1 MFCLAEIRAALPA
14 AAPAP
19 APALVAPRRI
29 DFPENESDIDVVLS
43 ESQECLHLPNSAA
56 FRARSQVGI
65 VAARDK
71 PDMNNNHDDDDDDD
85 EDDDDDLRK

>member
-29 DFPENESDIDVVLS
+29 DFPENESDIDVDA
-43 ESQECLHLPNSAA
+43 HAA
-56 FRARSQVGI
+56 FSSHRAQRLAI
-65 VAARDK
+65 
-71 PDMNNNHDDDDDDD
+71 D
-85 EDDDDDLRK
+85 EHMDPFRPSISASEKGLDVYELKGRFSF